1 MSSTKI
7 LQPSCSPKK
16 LTLLPTTGPRSS
28 STGDS
33 RDVSDGQELAEGF
46 GGEDGIVARPRRDPG
61 TDVGVSLGA
70 ARGDRE
76 GPLTAK
82 MRIRGQ

>member
-33 RDVSDGQELAEGF
+33 REVSVAQELVQGF
-46 GGEDGIVARPRRDPG
+46 GGEDGIVGAGRRPVLR
-61 TDVGVSLGA
+61 TDVRLAFAGCEAV
-70 ARGDRE
+70 
-76 GPLTAK
+76 
-82 MRIRGQ
+82 